1 MKAYQKRV
9 IAEKAELDKK
19 LAKLHEF
26 INDEVVFSGVE
37 VMEQGRLRR
46 QEILMEIYSEV
57 LGERIEAFNHD
68 ERMAA
73 LNHKR

>member
-9 IAEKAELDKK
+9 VEEKRELDKK

-26 INDEVVFSGVE
+26 INDEVVFRNVHIR
-37 VMEQGRLRR
+37 EQELLRR
-46 QEILMEIYSEV
+46 QEVLMEIYSEV

>member
-9 IAEKAELDKK
+9 VEEKRELDKK